1 MRSVRWQELSCWGFQ
16 CSCAVCS
23 VQGKVL
29 QLNDSMRSKVKQMD
43 TSIADFTTNIM
54 TSLVKRLV
62 SDDTENL
69 QVQDDEVERRIQNT
83 NIYVN
88 LPNIINTTE
97 KRIRV
102 IKHMKNE
109 LMLQNFSAHL
119 DCLFLYLRARSLGIL
134 NKDIVERNILLHS
147 DVVTEMAEWNID
159 WRHRLCRVV
168 ASAILFNVNWSFDKQ

>member
-1 MRSVRWQELSCWGFQ
+1 MRSVRWQELGCWGFQ

-69 QVQDDEVERRIQNT
+69 QVQDEEVERRIQNT

-88 LPNIINTTE
+88 LPNIIDTTE

-168 ASAILFNVNWSFDKQ
+168 AAAILFNVNWSFDKQ